1 MSGDERGY
9 VLIAALAMLLSF
21 GTLWLLAKWIWVPR
35 LEWQN
40 EQKTNR
46 ALTDA
51 KNALVARSF
60 SDRNTPGSLPCAAE
74 NSLPG
79 VAKCPDDKSQPII
92 VGGFPWKTLGIPAPK
107 NGVGDCI
114 WMVVSA
120 PMRSEIPATSRNVVP
135 INPASNLGIE
145 FNGSRYPALLVSPSP
160 KAWTP
165 GSNCSGN
172 TADDIV
178 NRDTWT
184 VNLANVSQSNG
195 VMPISMND
203 ILRPVLRRVLQP
215 LSLSCAHSI
224 VKSYESPTPVSI
236 AEIRNDYLSRSLLVN
251 VVDTSIGGCNQVELC
266 KEKLQKHN
274 ISWDD
279 YTSKDEN
286 INRSKEIEAVAKCAQ
301 EIDDNAT
308 SPDAC
313 QAIEETLGQCSQYLA
328 ATRRPLLNE
337 VRKMSS
343 GTTKDKII
351 SYLRAGSL
359 SAGQCPIV
367 PPELTETAPFWLCHN
382 DWYRYLN
389 YNEDKSV
396 SVSLNSSPPFTC
408 SIRQSDGVVTCN

>member
-40 EQKTNR
+40 EQKTNK

-92 VGGFPWKTLGIPAPK
+92 VGGFPEDSRIPAPK
-107 NGVGDCI
+107 TRLELHLDGCFRPNAERNTSDVKE
-114 WMVVSA
+114 
-120 PMRSEIPATSRNVVP
+120 RSSDKSSI
-135 INPASNLGIE
+135 NLGIE

-195 VMPISMND
+195 
-203 ILRPVLRRVLQP
+203 
-215 LSLSCAHSI
+215 
-224 VKSYESPTPVSI
+224 
-236 AEIRNDYLSRSLLVN
+236 
-251 VVDTSIGGCNQVELC
+251 
-266 KEKLQKHN
+266 
-274 ISWDD
+274 
-279 YTSKDEN
+279 
-286 INRSKEIEAVAKCAQ
+286 
-301 EIDDNAT
+301 
-308 SPDAC
+308 
-313 QAIEETLGQCSQYLA
+313 
-328 ATRRPLLNE
+328 
-337 VRKMSS
+337 
-343 GTTKDKII
+343 
-351 SYLRAGSL
+351 
-359 SAGQCPIV
+359 
-367 PPELTETAPFWLCHN
+367 
-382 DWYRYLN
+382 
-389 YNEDKSV
+389 
-396 SVSLNSSPPFTC
+396 
-408 SIRQSDGVVTCN
+408 